1 MDTRGEGSG
10 GADKGNEG
18 GNNDLHD
25 VCIVRDYELDES
37 VLEMLNML
45 THNQGHAIMLVDVFS
60 ASLEIAVADRA
71 ARQESAKKFFCERG
85 VCPPNPLHESSYSQQ
100 RFQRG
105 EAGPGGPT

>member
-60 ASLEIAVADRA
+60 ASLDSSTIADRA
-71 ARQESAKKFFCERG
+71 ASRISEEVF
-85 VCPPNPLHESSYSQQ
+85 L
-100 RFQRG
+100 
-105 EAGPGGPT
+105 